1 MLFDIGCGADNQHET
16 FSCRIPT
23 SICIIYAV
31 CLLFSFCVFHFLVVG
46 SVRQIKLTRVGF

>member
-1 MLFDIGCGADNQHET
+1 MLFDIGCGADNQRET